1 MKDQIYVALD
11 LETTGLRPESDEIIE
26 IGAVKFRDGHEI
38 EVFQSLV
45 NPHRPIP
52 YFIRSLCAISQEE
65 VDAAPPFSA
74 LAEGLIAFLEGCPVV
89 GHNISFDLSFL
100 EKKGIRLRHFANS
113 AYDTYA
119 LAKLLLPHLPQLN
132 LTAVAS
138 HLGIPHPSTHRALND
153 ALVVKETFLV
163 LLNRLYELDA
173 SVLGELVRLTTN
185 LDRGAVKVSTEGA
198 NTDWWLSG
206 LLRKVWEERGFEFRV
221 LSSEFGGHLPSSK
234 LDTQYSKLVGYRALN
249 EPLTPSAERVL
260 LDIEELTGFFE
271 RDGPLARTFPQYEQR
286 PEQVKMMRAAAEA
299 LNGSQHLI
307 VEAGTGTGKS
317 MAYLL
322 PAAFFAYRNN
332 VPVVISTNTINLQ
345 EQLVHKDIPALV
357 QAIGSALEFRVLNSE
372 FGGHPPSSK
381 LDTQYSKLKVAQ
393 VKGRTNYLCLR
404 RWDSLRKSDGL
415 PFEVIQLLARIQ
427 VWLPTTQTG
436 DRSELNLDGRELAF
450 WPRVC
455 AQGYDCLG
463 RRCPYSG
470 IRDQGSG
477 VGGRGAV
484 NCQPTTDNR
493 EQWGICFLHS
503 ARKAAAGAHL
513 IVTNHALL
521 LSEMAT
527 GAEILPEYHHLVID
541 EAHHLEGVATDQ
553 LGTELREQDFLDHL
567 DQIIYETH
575 GNRSGFLP
583 QLENLVRIGDLA
595 PSIKEDI
602 ERLNHSL
609 ILGVSRVRRR
619 VSEFFNNLRD
629 LVQGYTETQSEYD
642 LHLRLTMAIRA
653 QPAWSDIEINCE
665 NLLLSLEDIARI
677 LEKIHHVISQ
687 QSAVSSP
694 GQGGGLS
701 TLDYWELE
709 MLSLLNTNEELR
721 HQIRSLVFHSREN
734 TIHWLTLGRKTNTIC
749 LRSAPLHVGS
759 LLQNSLYS
767 QKDSLIL
774 TGATLSTEGNFKF
787 LKERL
792 SLDAPDEL
800 LLGSPFD
807 YDRAALIYLVTD
819 IPEPGRA
826 GYQAALG
833 RALVALCRA
842 TGGRCLVLFTS
853 HAALRATRAI
863 IQAPLEEEDI
873 LVLGQGVDGSP
884 RQLLSTFK
892 SNPRTVLLGA
902 ASFWEGVDVVG
913 EALSVLVIVRLPFNV
928 PTDPIFA
935 ARSETFADPFNEYAL
950 PQTAFRFKQGFGRLI
965 RSKTDR
971 GVMVVLDSRLNTRS
985 YGPVFMNSLPPCRS
999 ERGPSRN
1006 LPDAVKAW
1014 LGR

>member
-173 SVLGELVRLTTN
+173 GILGELVRLTAK
-185 LDRGAVKVSTEGA
+185 LDRSAVKREEGLGEPPISPPVSAEDA

-206 LLRKVWEERGFEFRV
+206 LLRKVWEERGADLLEASFEKV
-221 LSSEFGGHLPSSK
+221 CI
-234 LDTQYSKLVGYRALN
+234 GYRA
-249 EPLTPSAERVL
+249 PKSVDSPQSIVDSPPSPHPGLPTGERVL
-260 LDIEELTGFFE
+260 LDIEELSGFFD
-271 RDGPLARTFPQYEQR
+271 RDGPLARTFPHYEQR
-286 PEQVKMMRAAAEA
+286 PDQVKMMRAVAEA
-299 LNGSQHLI
+299 LNSSRHLI

-322 PAAFFAYRNN
+322 PTAFFACRNN
-332 VPVVISTNTINLQ
+332 VSVVISTNTINLQ
-345 EQLVHKDIPALV
+345 EQLVHKDIPDLL
-357 QAIGSALEFRVLNSE
+357 QAIGSARQRFTPKGNIS
-372 FGGHPPSSK
+372 
-381 LDTQYSKLKVAQ
+381 DIKVAQ

-415 PFEVIQLLARIQ
+415 PLEVIQLLARIQ
-427 VWLPTTQTG
+427 VWIPSTETG
-436 DRSELNLDGRELAF
+436 DRSEINLVGRELAF

-463 RRCPYSG
+463 RRCPYHQ
-470 IRDQGSG
+470 RG
-477 VGGRGAV
+477 V
-484 NCQPTTDNR
+484 
-493 EQWGICFLHS
+493 CFLHG
-503 ARKAAAGAHL
+503 ARKVAAGAHL

-521 LSEMAT
+521 LSEMAA
-527 GAEILPEYHHLVID
+527 GAEILPEYRHLVID

-553 LGTELREQDFLDHL
+553 LGTELREQDLFDHL
-567 DQIIYETH
+567 DQIIHETQ
-575 GNRSGFLP
+575 GQRSGFLP
-583 QLENLVRIGDLA
+583 QLEGFVRIGDLA
-595 PSIKEDI
+595 PSIKDDL
-602 ERLNHSL
+602 ERLAHSL
-609 ILGVSRVRRR
+609 NLGVDKARRR
-619 VSEFFNNLRD
+619 VSEFFNGLGD
-629 LVQGYTETQSEYD
+629 LVQGYTESQSEYD

-709 MLSLLNTNEELR
+709 VLSLLNTNEELR
-721 HQIRSLVFHSREN
+721 HQISSLVFHPREN